1 MRTLYFLVQ
10 EIKDSAASQETG
22 LEKIDNRAIC
32 NIKALTKT
40 KVKYSNEGIYFTATY
55 AKELLFFKVDVRL
68 FINLF
73 EIFSYWWST

>member
-40 KVKYSNEGIYFTATY
+40 KAKVNIAMKAYILPPRTQKSCYFS
-55 AKELLFFKVDVRL
+55 K
-68 FINLF
+68 
-73 EIFSYWWST
+73 